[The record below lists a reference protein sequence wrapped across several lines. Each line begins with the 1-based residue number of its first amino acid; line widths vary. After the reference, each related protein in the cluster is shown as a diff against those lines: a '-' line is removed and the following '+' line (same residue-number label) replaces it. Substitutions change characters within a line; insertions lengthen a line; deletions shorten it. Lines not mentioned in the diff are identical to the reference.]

1 MSSRIQHGPARRSS
15 ILDLGGNRTRGVAGA
30 LLALGLPLAM
40 AMGTAVTPARAEA
53 PRVVTSVKPVQGL
66 VAAVMGD
73 IGTPAVLVEGTGSPH
88 GYAMTP
94 SDARALAGAD
104 LVVWIG
110 PSLSGFLGRA
120 LETTAEGVPVLTL
133 IETDGITTMPFASGH
148 HHGHDHG
155 HGHDDEDAHHDE
167 AHGDEHGDEHA
178 RGHEEAHAG
187 EAEHAHGD
195 THEHGDDHGHEEGHA
210 HGAGTDPHIWL
221 DPENARLMLD
231 AIAARL
237 AEIDPANAAVYA
249 GNAGAAKARISALQ
263 TELTRALGPLTER
276 GYIVFHDAYRYF
288 ERRFGLHSLGAI
300 AIDPEIPP
308 GAARIAALRRS
319 VRESGAACVFM
330 EPQFDPAIIDTVIE
344 GTGARKG
351 VLDPLGSTLDDGP
364 DFYRRLL
371 RAMGDAFRTCLS
383 GG

>member
-1 MSSRIQHGPARRSS
+1 
-15 ILDLGGNRTRGVAGA
+15 
-30 LLALGLPLAM
+30 M

-73 IGTPAVLVEGTGSPH
+73 VGTPEVLVEGTRSPH
-88 GYAMTP
+88 GYALTP

-133 IETDGITTMPFASGH
+133 IEADGIATMPFASGH

-155 HGHDDEDAHHDE
+155 HDDEDAHHGEAHEDGHAHDHDE
-167 AHGDEHGDEHA
+167 ARAGEAEHDHDHDHGDEHGHDHD
-178 RGHEEAHAG
+178 
-187 EAEHAHGD
+187 HGD
-195 THEHGDDHGHEEGHA
+195 THDHGDDHGHEHGHEEGHA

-249 GNAGAAKARISALQ
+249 GNAGAAKARVSALE
-263 TELTRALGPLTER
+263 TELTREIGPFAER
-276 GYIVFHDAYRYF
+276 GYVVFHDAYRYF

-308 GAARIAALRRS
+308 GAERIVALRRS

-330 EPQFDPAIIDTVIE
+330 EPQFDPAIVDTVIE

-351 VLDPLGSTLDDGP
+351 VLDPLGSTLAEGP
-364 DFYRRLL
+364 DFYQRLL
-371 RAMGDAFRTCLS
+371 RAMGDSFRTCLS